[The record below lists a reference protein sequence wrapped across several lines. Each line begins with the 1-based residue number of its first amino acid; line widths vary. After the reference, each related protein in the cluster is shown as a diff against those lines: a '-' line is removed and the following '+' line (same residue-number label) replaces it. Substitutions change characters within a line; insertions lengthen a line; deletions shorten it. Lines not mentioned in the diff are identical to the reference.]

1 MLIILVGGV
10 TFLVFD
16 EGKIVWHFQ
25 RPSIDR
31 NDNECVYPPPDPIRS
46 IYKIDSKVNAG
57 IFYYTCVICSG
68 WRIDI
73 LSRWINLI

>member
-16 EGKIVWHFQ
+16 KGKIVWHFQ

-46 IYKIDSKVNAG
+46 ILRS
-57 IFYYTCVICSG
+57 TQ
-68 WRIDI
+68 R
-73 LSRWINLI
+73 

>member
-25 RPSIDR
+25 RHLSIATIT
-31 NDNECVYPPPDPIRS
+31 NVYIRRR
-46 IYKIDSKVNAG
+46 IRFAVYKIDSKVNAG
-57 IFYYTCVICSG
+57 IYYYICVICSG

-73 LSRWINLI
+73 MTRWINLI